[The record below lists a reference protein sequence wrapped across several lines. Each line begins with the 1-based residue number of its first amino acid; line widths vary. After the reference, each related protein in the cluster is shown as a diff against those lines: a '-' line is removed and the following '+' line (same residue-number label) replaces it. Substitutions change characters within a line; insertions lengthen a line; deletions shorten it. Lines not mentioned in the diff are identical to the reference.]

1 MDRPQTPPWRH
12 GPITAESRFSPHP
25 FRPHNEAMS
34 FSELRRYRRANV
46 DSGHLI
52 QFKALGRFFL
62 GLPVVTVGAG
72 GCCVQISTTLA
83 GDLKP
88 DTPLSRILIQH
99 PELPNTLLEGRISWI
114 RGRQPG
120 VLSDIVEMGIEFQD
134 PDPAFVEVVDAYILK
149 LLKEA

>member
-1 MDRPQTPPWRH
+1 
-12 GPITAESRFSPHP
+12 
-25 FRPHNEAMS
+25 MS

-46 DSGHLI
+46 DSGHLM

-72 GCCVQISTTLA
+72 GCCVHISTTLA

-99 PELPNTLLEGRISWI
+99 PELPRTLLEGRISWI

-120 VLSDIVEMGIEFQD
+120 LHSDIVEMGIEFQD
-134 PDPAFVEVVDAYILK
+134 PDPTFVEVVDAYVLK